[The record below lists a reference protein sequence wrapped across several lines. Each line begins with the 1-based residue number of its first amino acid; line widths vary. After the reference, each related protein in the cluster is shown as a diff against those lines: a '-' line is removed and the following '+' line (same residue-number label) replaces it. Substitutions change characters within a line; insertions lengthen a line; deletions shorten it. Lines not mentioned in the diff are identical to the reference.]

1 MTEAD
6 VKRLE
11 GTIGRPLSPPVR
23 EFFLNFPP
31 ALRDPPDDDELD
43 DFHLT
48 DDVEALIRF
57 HSVGWGNLRPIDWTP
72 RMLMLGSGG
81 CGETFWVDLDSPT
94 GAVYR
99 FDAGQEGRWSD
110 PMSDSLA
117 EWARNLFGDGEE

>member
-31 ALRDPPDDDELD
+31 AYRKPPDDDELD
-43 DFHLT
+43 DFQLT

-57 HSVGWGNLRPIDWTP
+57 HSVGPGNLQPLDWEP

-81 CGETFWVDLDSPT
+81 CGETFWVDLDSPP

-110 PMSDSLA
+110 QMSESLA
-117 EWARNLFGDGEE
+117 GWARALFGAGNW